1 MTVPDSTYITI
12 GNNNQVNATSKKII
26 CYAWHSVDGYS
37 KVGSYVGNGNADG
50 TFVYTGFRPAYV
62 MIKNATSNG
71 THWLIWDKNR
81 SGYNDDNT
89 PLYCDLN
96 NGEGTCGSVDLTLNG
111 FKLRTTSSL
120 RNENGSTFI
129 YIAFAETP
137 FKYSNA
143 R

>member
-1 MTVPDSTYITI
+1 M
-12 GNNNQVNATSKKII
+12 
-26 CYAWHSVDGYS
+26 
-37 KVGSYVGNGNADG
+37 
-50 TFVYTGFRPAYV
+50 YTGFRPAYV
-62 MIKNATSNG
+62 MIKNAASSG

-89 PLYCDLN
+89 PLYGDLSS
-96 NGEGTCGSVDLTLNG
+96 GEGTGGSVDLVSNG

-120 RNENGSTFI
+120 RNENNSNII